1 MTLINPFSVALSK
14 HPFMEAKSN
23 PVYSNGDYRIFKHVD
38 KHYLH
43 TYKNIIIAERSG
55 INKEMIDNLAA
66 NTPPLEGSLYHDFER
81 PKQTILEG
89 IAAAKKLDF
98 QIINLNQL
106 ELF

>member
-14 HPFMEAKSN
+14 PPFMEAKSN

-38 KHYLH
+38 RHYMH

-55 INKEMIDNLAA
+55 INKQMIDNLAA
-66 NTPPLEGSLYHDFER
+66 NIQPIDKIYHDFER
-81 PKQTILEG
+81 PKEAILEG
-89 IAAAKKLDF
+89 IAAAEKLDF
-98 QIINLNQL
+98 KIINSNQL